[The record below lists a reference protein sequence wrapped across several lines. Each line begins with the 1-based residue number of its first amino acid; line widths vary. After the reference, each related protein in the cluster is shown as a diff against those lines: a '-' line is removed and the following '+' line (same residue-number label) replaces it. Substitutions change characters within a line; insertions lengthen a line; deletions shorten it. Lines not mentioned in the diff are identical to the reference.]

1 METLLQ
7 LCKPLMLNNGEDLM
21 HSLSKPLADAIVEA
35 RNHNA
40 YISDIDTL
48 EALCTTGATLESLLE
63 HK

>member
-1 METLLQ
+1 
-7 LCKPLMLNNGEDLM
+7 MLNNGEDLM

-40 YISDIDTL
+40 CKNEISTL
-48 EALCTTGATLESLLE
+48 EGLCTTGATLESLLE

>member
-1 METLLQ
+1 
-7 LCKPLMLNNGEDLM
+7 M

-40 YISDIDTL
+40 CKSDIDTL